1 MAQAALPLPP
11 PLPLSKSL
19 SWRLLH
25 GPDDLDAEAAVVVA
39 RVLQDDEAA
48 KVVGLGRR
56 FGRVVLSRCG
66 AAPAKS
72 GITTVFD
79 AWLSDARACSV
90 RWSRASPSASFRMRS
105 LFVPA
110 FACPRPADSTRG
122 RSTALSC

>member
-1 MAQAALPLPP
+1 MAQAAP
-11 PLPLSKSL
+11 PLPSPKPL
-19 SWRLLH
+19 SWHLVH

-48 KVVGLGRR
+48 KVIGLGRR
-56 FGRVVLSRCG
+56 FGRVVLSRCS

-79 AWLSDARACSV
+79 AWLSDARACGM
-90 RWSRASPSASFRMRS
+90 RWSRASPSASFRMGS

-110 FACPRPADSTRG
+110 FALP
-122 RSTALSC
+122 